1 MKIGVYPG
9 SFDPVTKGHL
19 DIIKRASKFVDEVVV
34 GVLTNTS
41 KAPAF
46 SVEERVDFIKR
57 AVGSIPN
64 VKIESF
70 SGLLMDF
77 VHQKGANVII
87 RGLRAVSDFEYEFQ
101 IALANRRQDRDV
113 ETIFLMTSSKYSFLS
128 SSIVKELANFGGNI
142 EGLVPGEILEEVT
155 GKLLIK

>member
-34 GVLTNTS
+34 GVLNNTS
-41 KAPAF
+41 KTPAF
-46 SVEERVDFIKR
+46 KVEERVEFIKR
-57 AVGSIPN
+57 SVNSIPN
-64 VKIESF
+64 VKVENF

-77 VHQKGANVII
+77 VHKKGANVII

-101 IALANRRQDRDV
+101 IALANRMQDRDV

-128 SSIVKELANFGGNI
+128 SSIVKELAKFGGNI
-142 EGLVPGEILEEVT
+142 QGLVSNEILDEVS
-155 GKLLIK
+155 KRLLIK